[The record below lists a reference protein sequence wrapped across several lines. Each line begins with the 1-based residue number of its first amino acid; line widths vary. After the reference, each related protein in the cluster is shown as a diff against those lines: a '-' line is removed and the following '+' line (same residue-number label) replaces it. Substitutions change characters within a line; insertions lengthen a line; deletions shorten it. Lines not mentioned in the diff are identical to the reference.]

1 MNIHEYQAKA
11 ILKKFNVPVPKG
23 EILLSKRNFDPVS
36 STQSVSICS
45 HVYISMQI

>member
-23 EILLSKRNFDPVS
+23 EILLSKDNIVGS
-36 STQSVSICS
+36 CTKCI
-45 HVYISMQI
+45 